1 MAKNNNN
8 LIHRIVAA
16 FKPVPQE
23 TENQNIT
30 EANNKNNSRKA
41 YVTTSKNT
49 KFLSAL
55 IGAIKLQIDQ
65 RANIISANTEF
76 NLDDIY
82 NASLSDSYVKMALS
96 KYQSLVYKAGY
107 QLKSENDAAV
117 EYLNKRF
124 KIFSLV
130 TGKPMDI
137 LFQEISDDLV
147 MYSNAFIVKKR
158 SDSIEFPGLK
168 ANGIFDQ
175 RAVAG
180 YFRID
185 PRDMYMQLNEHGS
198 IKRYILRKN
207 GAEQYFAPTDVIHIY
222 MDRDADNKFGTPRYI
237 AALEDVKL
245 LRRIEGNVMALI
257 YRFTM
262 PIYHWK
268 VGLEDQGRGATDNE
282 VDELTAKIAG
292 MDIDGCIVTNE
303 RTNVNTIGAEGTA
316 LDATGYLSY
325 FEKRVFSALGV
336 SESQMGRGGAKQD
349 ADSMESQMHDEI
361 KHIQRHLKIFI
372 ENYMLIELLLEGGFD
387 PISNPDDYVSYEF
400 NEISLDTKIK
410 LENHELAKFQGNI
423 ITFEEVRHEL
433 GKRTDDA
440 DLDGLYNSMITND
453 SAIKQINAKA
463 AGEIKVAKATA
474 QLNNNTESNTASIAT
489 GIKGNGTQKS
499 ANTGA
504 NGTIKSIN
512 TPSNQYGTTSVK
524 VKESESL
531 DEEESESPLD
541 KIINDYSNISDL
553 YQNIKEDAVINKS
566 DFPFTLTVAFGK
578 LSNDL
583 KSELYKKYKSGQEK
597 LISDYNK
604 KYKKDIDFSSLNNH
618 TINSLLADLA
628 DTNIKN
634 IKNDILEGLNSTD
647 ISESENI
654 ESIFDKNRNRIFYAI
669 SYLGD
674 KAYWNGY
681 ADSANELGIKN
692 VNVRFNKDSIDSRS
706 HPSKINS
713 SEYNLDDIPSYHAF
727 CKCKLSI
734 L

>member
-1 MAKNNNN
+1 
-8 LIHRIVAA
+8 
-16 FKPVPQE
+16 
-23 TENQNIT
+23 
-30 EANNKNNSRKA
+30 
-41 YVTTSKNT
+41 
-49 KFLSAL
+49 
-55 IGAIKLQIDQ
+55 
-65 RANIISANTEF
+65 
-76 NLDDIY
+76 
-82 NASLSDSYVKMALS
+82 
-96 KYQSLVYKAGY
+96 
-107 QLKSENDAAV
+107 
-117 EYLNKRF
+117 
-124 KIFSLV
+124 
-130 TGKPMDI
+130 
-137 LFQEISDDLV
+137 
-147 MYSNAFIVKKR
+147 
-158 SDSIEFPGLK
+158 
-168 ANGIFDQ
+168 
-175 RAVAG
+175 
-180 YFRID
+180 
-185 PRDMYMQLNEHGS
+185 
-198 IKRYILRKN
+198 
-207 GAEQYFAPTDVIHIY
+207 
-222 MDRDADNKFGTPRYI
+222 
-237 AALEDVKL
+237 
-245 LRRIEGNVMALI
+245 
-257 YRFTM
+257 
-262 PIYHWK
+262 
-268 VGLEDQGRGATDNE
+268 
-282 VDELTAKIAG
+282 
-292 MDIDGCIVTNE
+292 
-303 RTNVNTIGAEGTA
+303 
-316 LDATGYLSY
+316 
-325 FEKRVFSALGV
+325 
-336 SESQMGRGGAKQD
+336 MGRGGAKQD

-372 ENYMLIELLLEGGFD
+372 ENYMLTELLLEGGFD

>member
-16 FKPVPQE
+16 FKPIPQE

-30 EANNKNNSRKA
+30 EANNKNNSRKT

-372 ENYMLIELLLEGGFD
+372 ENYMLTELLLEGGFD

-463 AGEIKVAKATA
+463 AGEIKVAKASTV
-474 QLNNNTESNTASIAT
+474 T

-512 TPSNQYGTTSVK
+512 TPSNQHGTTSVK

-634 IKNDILEGLNSTD
+634 IKNDILEDLNSTD

>member
-124 KIFSLV
+124 KVFSLV

-158 SDSIEFPGLK
+158 SDNIEFPGLK

-268 VGLEDQGRGATDNE
+268 VGLEDQGRGATDTE

-372 ENYMLIELLLEGGFD
+372 ENYMLTELLLEGGFD

-433 GKRTDDA
+433 GKRADDA
-440 DLDGLYNSMITND
+440 DLDGLYNNMITND

-474 QLNNNTESNTASIAT
+474 QLNNNTESNTAAAAT

-499 ANTGA
+499 SDTGA

-512 TPSNQYGTTSVK
+512 TPSNQHGTTSVK

-541 KIINDYSNISDL
+541 KIIHDYSNISDL
-553 YQNIKEDAVINKS
+553 YQNIKDDAVINKS

-578 LSNDL
+578 LANDF
-583 KSELYKKYKSGQEK
+583 KSELYKKYISGQEQ
-597 LISDYNK
+597 LVADYNQK
-604 KYKKDIDFSSLNNH
+604 HKAHIDFDSNSYKM
-618 TINSLLADLA
+618 NSLLADLA
-628 DTNIKN
+628 DANIKT
-634 IKNDILEGLNSTD
+634 IKNDILESLNSTD
-647 ISESENI
+647 ITVSENI
-654 ESIFDKNRNRIFYAI
+654 ESVFDKNKNRIFYAI

-681 ADSANELGIKN
+681 IDYANELGIKN
-692 VNVRFNKDSIDSRS
+692 INVKFNKDSTDSKS
-706 HPSKINS
+706 HPAKINPS
-713 SEYNLDDIPSYHAF
+713 DYSLNDIPSYHAF

-734 L
+734 